1 MPAEVLASVPA
12 PVQALAA
19 NRVSVLAR
27 LLRRFTD
34 LRFHIVVRLR
44 LFLSEIPVT
53 SLRSARGFST
63 SAATLGLPQDRHS
76 DKAKSQEAPT
86 SLHGTLATR
95 LRRGRELRAPR
106 RGDRSQAV
114 GARRTTPE
122 AGDQ

>member
-1 MPAEVLASVPA
+1 MVAEGSAPMPAEVLASV
-12 PVQALAA
+12 AA
-19 NRVSVLAR
+19 QVRASAGNRVSVR
-27 LLRRFTD
+27 
-34 LRFHIVVRLR
+34 
-44 LFLSEIPVT
+44 EIPVT

-106 RGDRSQAV
+106 RGDRSQVV